1 MKAKRMKQKVS
12 KSKIKNKRNIKINKV
27 ILLFIVLVAIVGAV
41 VFLIYKNS
49 NKVEDPLLGEKDVF
63 GMELKNISIEKQ
75 NGIYIFTAQL
85 KNTLNEKFESKPVQI
100 IFRDEK
106 NQKIIKYKYTINDL
120 EKGETQDIKIKTSEP
135 IDEFYTFYIEED

>member
-27 ILLFIVLVAIVGAV
+27 ILFFIVLVAIVGAV
-41 VFLIYKNS
+41 VFFIYKNS

-120 EKGETQDIKIKTSEP
+120 EKGEIQDIKIKTSEP

>member
-41 VFLIYKNS
+41 VFFIYKNS

-120 EKGETQDIKIKTSEP
+120 EKGEIQDIKIKTSEP

>member
-1 MKAKRMKQKVS
+1 M
-12 KSKIKNKRNIKINKV
+12 
-27 ILLFIVLVAIVGAV
+27 F
-41 VFLIYKNS
+41 FIYKNS

-63 GMELKNISIEKQ
+63 GMELKNIRIEKQ

-120 EKGETQDIKIKTSEP
+120 EKGEIQDIKIKTSEP

>member
-41 VFLIYKNS
+41 VFFIYKNS

-63 GMELKNISIEKQ
+63 GMELKNIRIEKQ

-85 KNTLNEKFESKPVQI
+85 KNTLNEKIESKPVQI

>member
-41 VFLIYKNS
+41 VFFIYKNS

-63 GMELKNISIEKQ
+63 GMELKNIRIEKQ

>member
-41 VFLIYKNS
+41 VFFIYKNS
-49 NKVEDPLLGEKDVF
+49 NKVEDPLLGEKDIF

-120 EKGETQDIKIKTSEP
+120 EKGEIQDIKIKTSEP

>member
-41 VFLIYKNS
+41 VFFIYKNS
-49 NKVEDPLLGEKDVF
+49 NKVEDLLLGEKDVF

-120 EKGETQDIKIKTSEP
+120 EKGEIQDIKIKTSEP

>member
-41 VFLIYKNS
+41 VFFIYKNS

-75 NGIYIFTAQL
+75 NGIFIFTAQL

>member
-106 NQKIIKYKYTINDL
+106 KKKIIKYKYTINDL

>member
-41 VFLIYKNS
+41 VFFIYKNS

>member
-27 ILLFIVLVAIVGAV
+27 ILFFIVLVAIVGAV
-41 VFLIYKNS
+41 VFFMYKSS
-49 NKVEDPLLGEKDVF
+49 NKEEDPLLGEKDVF

-120 EKGETQDIKIKTSEP
+120 EKGEIQDIKIKTSEP

>member
-41 VFLIYKNS
+41 VFFIYKNS
-49 NKVEDPLLGEKDVF
+49 NKVEDPLLGEKDIF

>member
-27 ILLFIVLVAIVGAV
+27 ILLFIVLVAIIGAV
-41 VFLIYKNS
+41 VFFIYKNS

-120 EKGETQDIKIKTSEP
+120 EKGEIQDIKIKTSEP

>member
-41 VFLIYKNS
+41 VFFIYKNS

-63 GMELKNISIEKQ
+63 GMELKNIRIEKQ

-120 EKGETQDIKIKTSEP
+120 EKGEIQDIKIKTSEP